1 MYCQIHNLC
10 FYIISHIK
18 KNRSVSVRLT
28 DSQPGFL
35 GLQVSI
41 EVGGQAYVRNAGRF
55 SLVVVIFPVAVPD
68 PCEKPPGPVRNLDRI
83 YTYNQ
88 TQRLKGCT
96 YTKLHPKTSVLGVQ
110 HDFYVRKKG
119 FKMKDFRQSL
129 YRMLQQPA
137 LR

>member
-35 GLQVSI
+35 GLQVNI
-41 EVGGQAYVRNAGRF
+41 EVGGEAYVRNAGRF

-68 PCEKPPGPVRNLDRI
+68 PCEKPQDQSGASI
-83 YTYNQ
+83 GFTHIIKQ
-88 TQRLKGCT
+88 CLKGCT

-110 HDFYVRKKG
+110 HDFYVRRKG